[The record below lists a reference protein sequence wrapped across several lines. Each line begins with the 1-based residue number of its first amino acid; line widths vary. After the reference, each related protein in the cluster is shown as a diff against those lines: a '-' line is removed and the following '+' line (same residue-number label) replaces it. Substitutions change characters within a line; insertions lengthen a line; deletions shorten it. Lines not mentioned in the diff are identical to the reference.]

1 MGDDPLQKAFA
12 STRAVLAAIGPDA
25 LGGSTPCRSWTVGEL
40 INHTIAAPRVGA
52 HMLLGQE
59 PPADDIDFAAGDFVA
74 AYDESV
80 TVTLDAFAV
89 PGVLEKTVQLPFAE
103 VPGAFLRQM
112 ITTDQ
117 FTHGWDLAR
126 ATGQPTD
133 LDPDLA
139 AQLLEQADIP
149 DQFRGEDGAAPFGPV
164 VTAPDE
170 AGTADKLAAYLGR
183 QL

>member
-1 MGDDPLQKAFA
+1 MGDDALQKAFS
-12 STRAVLAAIGPDA
+12 STRAVLTTIGPDA
-25 LGGSTPCRSWTVGEL
+25 LGGSTPCRSWTVAEL
-40 INHTIAAPRVGA
+40 INHTVAAPRVGA

-59 PPADDIDFAAGDFVA
+59 PPADDINFAAGDFVA

-80 TVTLDAFAV
+80 ALTTEAFAV
-89 PGVLEKTVQLPFAE
+89 PDALERMVQLPFAE
-103 VPGAFLRQM
+103 VPGALLRQM

-133 LDPDLA
+133 LDPELA
-139 AQLLEQADIP
+139 TLLLDQAAIP

-164 VTAPDE
+164 LPAPDGST
-170 AGTADKLAAYLGR
+170 AADKLAAHLGR
-183 QL
+183 QI